1 MEEANLFFYPPDTVG
16 SNNEGYFHRLN
27 NDQKEALST
36 LKKRVA
42 EKKLDMAKLSVHILH
57 PTLIL
62 LRYLRANGFDPDLAM
77 THMTANI
84 QWRIGMKVDELVSAR
99 YFVGTFSKS
108 SDFNHS
114 YFHIRSK

>member
-27 NDQKEALST
+27 NDQNEALST

-42 EKKLDMAKLSVHILH
+42 EKKLDMAKLSVHTLH

-77 THMTANI
+77 THMAANVE
-84 QWRIGMKVDELVSAR
+84 WRTGMKVDELVSAR
-99 YFVGTFSKS
+99 HCVGS
-108 SDFNHS
+108 SSRSFDFYHS
-114 YFHIRSK
+114 YFHTRSK

>member
-27 NDQKEALST
+27 KDQQDALST

-42 EKKLDMAKLSVHILH
+42 EKKLDMAKLAVHILH

-77 THMTANI
+77 THMTANVE
-84 QWRIGMKVDELVSAR
+84 WRKGMKVDELVSTQHLI
-99 YFVGTFSKS
+99 GTSSKS
-108 SDFNHS
+108 SDFLDS
-114 YFHIRSK
+114 FFHIRSK